1 MDNDLRMKHESY
13 GALEITRCQRPPTS
27 LFCSS
32 IQHENTIRLRISAA
46 ELHRNQH
53 THTDLMY
60 ALHAK
65 KDCYVEVEMSQT
77 QFAEAITSLNKG
89 GGTPVTVR
97 YANGREM
104 QPCPYERKDEQ
115 FRAEFSADLEEL
127 ATKVNGAVKRAEAL
141 FSSKKPLTKSEKEEI
156 LSVLGSLSMAVNSNI
171 PYVRD
176 AFVKQMDKVVT
187 EAKGNIEGFI
197 QNRMDSLAN
206 AAIADALGK
215 GSAEALL
222 GMGADILQL
231 DSSED

>member
-1 MDNDLRMKHESY
+1 M
-13 GALEITRCQRPPTS
+13 
-27 LFCSS
+27 SS
-32 IQHENTIRLRISAA
+32 S
-46 ELHRNQH
+46 
-53 THTDLMY
+53 
-60 ALHAK
+60 
-65 KDCYVEVEMSQT
+65 

-104 QPCPYERKDEQ
+104 EPCPYERKDEQ

-127 ATKVNGAVKRAEAL
+127 ASMVNNAVKRAEAL
-141 FSSKKPLTKSEKEEI
+141 FANKKPLTKSEKEEI

-176 AFVKQMDKVVT
+176 AFVKQMDKVVA

-206 AAIADALGK
+206 AAIADVLGK
-215 GSAEALL
+215 SSMESLL
-222 GMGADILQL
+222 ESGGDIL
-231 DSSED
+231 